1 MLKVLFI
8 LLLSTNVFAE
18 DDLFKPFVYVVG
30 ELMIKSVIG
39 SDANFPIQWT
49 ESSAKNVSVIATGS
63 NVLSPLIDKFES
75 LLKVAAQNSES
86 GSAGTGT
93 VVTTGSLSN
102 ALSAIS
108 LAQSGVALEN
118 ILYLSLGIFLNNTMG
133 LLNSKQDGNYFFN
146 VLQKRIV
153 PYSNL
158 FDDRLIHITPT
169 ALSQDLERR
178 SNQMKAT
185 SGYGCRP
192 YLDYI
197 LTYYGVTTS
206 PQISIYCIPHKALFD
221 AVFEGSGSASTNSEE
236 LYNKRPDDSIS
247 EATSSE
253 VINFF
258 SSFLSKKA
266 HTNIYYANL
275 DDQANEHILSI
286 NAYNYSQHCYFVR
299 NGVLVAENCYPDRAY
314 LYGCTSSDVSS
325 CVGGYR
331 LRLTRH
337 FSLES
342 CPIGLEHTNSL
353 FLPDNVLICTIPLSR
368 ITDIVYKNSYEA
380 LNLLPV
386 FELYPDFTFKPNPYV
401 SKGTTSRFFV
411 SQDGSYLFYPL
422 TDPQNSLISG
432 VIALKV
438 FSDGFLLSR
447 TVGGLKINRQGS
459 ITTEIDLQIRE
470 IEKYDFDFNLVERN
484 LSFWTGDGFDI
495 GIQNSFLSP
504 KTYGIAGKTIAAQFA
519 IRTLSSDMVLPEEKK
534 EADGGVV
541 PCGLGKDVQVLKT
554 RKNAEGKDENY
565 FETQRSPPCV
575 TNWGKA
581 PTGKNVKD
589 FKQLC
594 PKEGEE
600 GYDPKCKES
609 DFFKDSLK
617 KLMDNFSLDSDSF
630 KIKDVTSTK
639 CVPLKLDFAGAGNWL
654 GGGGVHDIKIICEVF
669 EKSPTLETLFRTFFM
684 ITWFVTALFKLL
696 SA

>member
-1 MLKVLFI
+1 
-8 LLLSTNVFAE
+8 
-18 DDLFKPFVYVVG
+18 VVG
-30 ELMIKSVIG
+30 EPMIKSVIG

-49 ESSAKNVSVIATGS
+49 ESSAKNASVIATGA

-75 LLKVAAQNSES
+75 LLKVAAQNSAS
-86 GSAGTGT
+86 GVTGSGT

-102 ALSAIS
+102 ALTAIS
-108 LAQSGVALEN
+108 LAQSGAALEN
-118 ILYLSLGIFLNNTMG
+118 ILYLSTSAFSNKSLSLLHSKPDANT
-133 LLNSKQDGNYFFN
+133 FFS
-146 VLQKRIV
+146 VLQKEIV
-153 PYSNL
+153 PYSNVSS
-158 FDDRLIHITPT
+158 DRIIHITST

-178 SNQMKAT
+178 SNQLKAWDAF
-185 SGYGCRP
+185 GCKP
-192 YLDYI
+192 YSKYFI
-197 LTYYGVTTS
+197 LTFDK
-206 PQISIYCIPHKALFD
+206 ISVYCLPNKALFNISFID
-221 AVFEGSGSASTNSEE
+221 QDEWGVVKKEPKVFTK
-236 LYNKRPDDSIS
+236 L
-247 EATSSE
+247 TSSG
-253 VINFF
+253 VIDTFQ
-258 SSFLSKKA
+258 SYLLGRGKGS
-266 HTNIYYANL
+266 IYYG
-275 DDQANEHILSI
+275 DIDGQYSTEG
-286 NAYNYSQHCYFVR
+286 YNFRDHCYFFR
-299 NGVLVAENCYPDRAY
+299 SGSLVAENCYPNRPFSYCTLPDDEHCTTGHIPLIYPDNSQNLCPLGLFPDDY
-314 LYGCTSSDVSS
+314 L
-325 CVGGYR
+325 
-331 LRLTRH
+331 
-337 FSLES
+337 F
-342 CPIGLEHTNSL
+342 I
-353 FLPDNVLICTIPLSR
+353 PDNVLVCAPDAS
-368 ITDIVYKNSYEA
+368 DDVVHKNVYDTHK
-380 LNLLPV
+380 LRPV
-386 FELYPDFTFKPNPYV
+386 FELYPDFTFKLNPYS
-401 SKGTTSRFFV
+401 SKITSHDFFL
-411 SQDGSYLFYPL
+411 SQDHSYIFYSL
-422 TDPQNSLISG
+422 NDPQNPLIS
-432 VIALKV
+432 VFVALKV

-534 EADGGVV
+534 EGDGGVV
-541 PCGLGKDVQVLKT
+541 PCGLAKDVQVLKT

-617 KLMDNFSLDSDSF
+617 KLTDNFSLDSDSF